1 MKNINEIKTYKE
13 FLEEKLNE
21 ISDCEL
27 LSIYGDVMEDCGD
40 KIYDNSDE
48 ENINMLFSTPDEAVR
63 AVCYGEYNY
72 MSPYFKMN
80 AYGNLQSIYH
90 LRDEIFTDEVAENII
105 DQNYDCYLDEY
116 NGYLDD
122 LNDDLYDE
130 IQETNKEE
138 AMEQLKIIENK
149 EKESG
154 SDNSAYDDFLYDIK
168 SYLADH
174 LYEDL
179 NVENIYDLIKE
190 GLS

>member
-21 ISDCEL
+21 IDDGEL
-27 LSIYGDVMEDCGD
+27 LSIYNDVYCD
-40 KIYDNSDE
+40 KIYYNTGE
-48 ENINMLFSTPDEAVR
+48 EIINTLFSTPNEAVA
-63 AVCYGEYNY
+63 AVYHGEYSYN
-72 MSPYFKMN
+72 SPYVKLDG
-80 AYGNLQSIYH
+80 YSNLQSIYR
-90 LRDEIFTDEVAENII
+90 LTDEIFTDELAENII
-105 DQNYDCYLDEY
+105 DQGYDYYLDEY
-116 NGYLDD
+116 DSYLDD
-122 LNDDLYDE
+122 LNDDLYDK

-179 NVENIYDLIKE
+179 NVENIYDLIEE